1 MRRIQR
7 IILLF
12 LIICNVLYENVNA
25 TSATTIALLKIISAF
40 SLDRL
45 SAFPIFTFLNAVTAF
60 LKTLS
65 HWTNLPCLYLPS
77 NPIHVFLFVFK
88 MLLCFLAGTIP
99 FIVSSYALSTTM
111 HTYAASLLVVR
122 ISLEARLR
130 FMPFYFHL
138 L

>member
-1 MRRIQR
+1 MQRIQR

-12 LIICNVLYENVNA
+12 LIIYHVLYEIVNA
-25 TSATTIALLKIISAF
+25 TSATTIALLKIISTF

-77 NPIHVFLFVFK
+77 NPIHVFLFVFENVALFSRWNHSVYRF
-88 MLLCFLAGTIP
+88 LLRTFHHNAYLRR
-99 FIVSSYALSTTM
+99 LS
-111 HTYAASLLVVR
+111 LGCQD
-122 ISLEARLR
+122 
-130 FMPFYFHL
+130 
-138 L
+138 